1 MDLRRTIRT
10 ITLASGLVLVATA
23 CGGDDEPAAAT
34 TTSSSATTE
43 PTRERCSAS
52 GLDDDAEPQDGLP
65 DAVAR
70 TRQEIVA
77 AAVACDYDALS
88 ELAGDEFSYTFG
100 RAEQPPGEYWRDLEA
115 RGEDP
120 LRALVELLNVPYG
133 TIDIEGAALYVWPSA
148 FTYESWDAVPEEDKR
163 ALESLYDEEDFEAFE
178 TSGSYLGYRIGIRED
193 GRWLY
198 FIAGD

>member
-1 MDLRRTIRT
+1 MIRT
-10 ITLASGLVLVATA
+10 IALAAGLVLVAMA
-23 CGGDDEPAAAT
+23 CGGDDNQPAVETTRSTST
-34 TTSSSATTE
+34 TTA
-43 PTRERCSAS
+43 PARERCSAS
-52 GLDDDAEPQDGLP
+52 GLQADPEPQDGLP

-77 AAVACDYDALS
+77 AAVACDYDGLS

-115 RGEDP
+115 GGEEP
-120 LRALVELLNVPYG
+120 LRALVELLNMPYG
-133 TIDIEGAALYVWPSA
+133 TIDAEGATVYVWPSA
-148 FTYESWDAVPEEDKR
+148 FTYESWDAVPEEDRR
-163 ALESLYDEEDFEAFE
+163 ALERLYDDEDFEAFE
-178 TSGSYLGYRIGIRED
+178 TSGAYLGYRVGIRGN